1 MCKKLIKLLMVLS
14 LAAIEVMAGP
24 LDSSLQVREANGQGL
39 INSLYGVDKTISGSS
54 IWKGSYSAEDGT
66 ATMVAGSSS
75 YVFSGAV
82 SFVGEKAERDFII
95 QSDKTLS
102 AVRFKNES
110 GVNAQVFAWDGES
123 FGKVGSE
130 VLTSAFYYYKVS
142 MTGNAGSRFRINSKE
157 GAAKLQF
164 FVTRPNILFVI
175 IDDYGVD
182 VAPAPYKNL
191 LNIKTPQIDSMIKSG
206 TVFTNCW
213 VYSKCS
219 PTRASV
225 MTGRHGFRNGVG
237 TVISTGQEL
246 SSSEI
251 TLPQVLKNSA
261 AEYEAALIG
270 KWHLGKNSIDYPGI
284 MGWEHFSGL
293 LEGGVFNYFS
303 WSKYE
308 NGVGPLQVGSRETQN
323 PEDYIT
329 SVFVDDAI
337 SWIEDNKNKPWLTW
351 LAMNAP
357 HTPLHVPPANLHT
370 YDDDGADLN
379 DPTVQFK
386 AIVEALDTELGRLF
400 NYLKGNE
407 ELKNTVVVILGDNG
421 TDSGAVDFGTQ
432 QKGTLYEGGVKVPFV
447 VWSGKQ
453 VPNFISGDGQ
463 QTRIV
468 QNVVNGL
475 DMFSTF
481 LDLAGVSEAE
491 VNDLGVVIDS
501 KSIVP
506 YFTKETSVDGLSPSV
521 RDFIYSEAFA
531 NDPADANP
539 DKDGQTIRNQLYKII
554 RFDNG
559 VEYFFKAPSV
569 EDDIDEAVN
578 LLDSSLSSEDQ
589 ANYDLLQSQLES
601 LQQN

>member
-1 MCKKLIKLLMVLS
+1 MCTKFISLLVLLS
-14 LAAIEVMAGP
+14 LTSIVAFAGP
-24 LDSSLQVREANGQGL
+24 LDSSLQVREGSGQRL
-39 INSLYGVDKTISGSS
+39 INSLYGVDKSISGSS
-54 IWKGSYSAEDGT
+54 IWNGSYSAEDGT
-66 ATMVAGSSS
+66 ATMVQGNSA
-75 YVFSGAV
+75 YVFSGSV
-82 SFVGEKAERDFII
+82 SFVGERAERDFII
-95 QSDKTLS
+95 QSDKILS

-110 GVNAQVFAWDGES
+110 GVNAQVLGWSGQGFEQ
-123 FGKVGSE
+123 VGSE
-130 VLTSAFYYYKVS
+130 VLTNGSYHYKVS

-191 LNIKTPQIDSMIKSG
+191 LDTKTPQLDSMIKGG
-206 TVFTNCW
+206 TSFMNCW

-219 PTRASV
+219 PTRASI
-225 MTGRHGFRNGVG
+225 MTGRYGFRNGVG

-246 SSSEI
+246 SSSET
-251 TLPQVLKNSA
+251 TLPQVLKSSP
-261 AEYEAALIG
+261 AEYEASLIG

-284 MGWEHFSGL
+284 MGWEHFNGL

-308 NGVGPLQVGSRETQN
+308 NGVGPLQIGSRETQN

-337 SWIEDNKNKPWLTW
+337 SWIEQKKDKPWLTW

-357 HTPLHVPPANLHT
+357 HTPLHIPPANLHT
-370 YDDDGADLN
+370 YDEDGADLN

-400 NYLKGNE
+400 DYLKGNE
-407 ELKNTVVVILGDNG
+407 ELKNTIVVILGDNG
-421 TDSGAVDFGTQ
+421 TDSGAIDFGQQ

-447 VWSGKQ
+447 VWSGKH
-453 VPNFISGDGQ
+453 VPNFLSGNGQ
-463 QTRIV
+463 QSRVV

-481 LDLAGVSEAE
+481 LELAGVSEEE
-491 VNDLGVVIDS
+491 VNDLGVKIDS
-501 KSIVP
+501 KSILP
-506 YFTKETSVDGLSPSV
+506 YFINETESNGLLPSV

-531 NDPADANP
+531 NEAADINP
-539 DKDGQTIRNQLYKII
+539 DKDGQTIRNQLYKLLQ
-554 RFDNG
+554 FDNG
-559 VEYFFKAPSV
+559 QEYFFKASSI
-569 EDDIDEAVN
+569 DTDIDEAVN
-578 LLDSSLSSEDQ
+578 LLDGQLNSEDLE
-589 ANYDLLQSQLES
+589 NYELLKSQLES